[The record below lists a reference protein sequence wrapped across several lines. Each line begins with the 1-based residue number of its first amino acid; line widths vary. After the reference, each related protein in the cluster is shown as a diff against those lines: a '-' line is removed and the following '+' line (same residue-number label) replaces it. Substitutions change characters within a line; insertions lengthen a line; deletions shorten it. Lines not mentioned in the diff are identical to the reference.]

1 MEQVNGQAPASKFNG
16 GRWRL
21 DSQGRDP
28 IAQVETRRD
37 AGNRTDGA
45 SHLSSFIQ
53 RISGASLAEIDRTI
67 AELQALRDYLE
78 NEGQRVQ
85 RQITEYAHMSQA
97 AVESTRIITESLRN
111 WKAGPDH
118 GSRD

>member
-1 MEQVNGQAPASKFNG
+1 MEQVNGQAPSSKFNG
-16 GRWRL
+16 HVSDLIHKAETQLRRL
-21 DSQGRDP
+21 KP
-28 IAQVETRRD
+28 E
-37 AGNRTDGA
+37 AGSRTEGA
-45 SHLSSFIQ
+45 SNLSSAIQ

-85 RQITEYAHMSQA
+85 RQISEYAHMSQA

-111 WKAGPDH
+111 WKAGPNHD
-118 GSRD
+118 SRD